1 MKKQSLS
8 ERADMYPVKIYGEMV
23 EEVPKTLLDKTVSL
37 GYFGSSCFNRLIEA
51 RRTQMDIVH
60 SEGNTIAIE
69 NDNYFITSAKSKT
82 NTPATYKVLPYADHI
97 QQGLDKS
104 VKFRLD
110 NKPYN
115 YPGQGA
121 TRLWADLVKADNKHS
136 ILDWQ
141 GDVLPTALQRGQDS
155 ELKDMRNRYLGDYG
169 LYKVRTLPFDAFSEW
184 NADVETAAYFCRK
197 GYTGNV
203 TVKTDIST
211 YEYDFRSKG
220 VIVTPDT
227 LDEVDFIFNCLDQ
240 DSYDFKNVKHSLD
253 GKDFKKF
260 KKDPKIFSETK
271 TASHKHPII
280 VGLKANENILG
291 YTSEIIDP
299 NYNKDRI
306 AIPYQVGGY
315 DGGKREIGVVKK
327 VEAGFQLGTS
337 YLVDSS
343 INTDIDIHAEYLK
356 SLLALYL
363 LYTWRTSKTNDNP
376 QLRVIPKL
384 HDTSVETDDD
394 ILELFNAK
402 DLKDEII
409 NGLGRKTTKK

>member
-1 MKKQSLS
+1 MKNQSLNN
-8 ERADMYPVKIYGEMV
+8 RADMFPVNIYKEIV
-23 EEVPKTLLDKTVSL
+23 AEVPKTLLEEKVSL
-37 GYFGSSCFNRLIEA
+37 GYFGSSCLLRLIEA
-51 RRTQMDIVH
+51 RRKQMDIVH
-60 SEGNTIAIE
+60 SKKNTLAIE
-69 NDNYFITSAKSKT
+69 NDNYFITSVKSKT
-82 NTPATYKVLPYADHI
+82 NTPATYKVVPYEKHI

-121 TRLWADLVKADNKHS
+121 TRLWADLVKADNKHG

-155 ELKDMRNRYLGDYG
+155 ELKDMRNRYFKDYG
-169 LYKVRTLPFDAFSEW
+169 LYKVRALPFDAFSEW
-184 NADVETAAYFCRK
+184 NADVETAAYFCQK
-197 GYTGNV
+197 GYTGNI
-203 TVKTDIST
+203 TVKTDISV
-211 YEYDFRSKG
+211 YDYDFKSRG

-240 DSYDFKNVKHSLD
+240 DSYNFKNVKHSLE

-271 TASHKHPII
+271 TATHKYPIVI
-280 VGLKANENILG
+280 GLKANENILG
-291 YTSEIIDP
+291 YTSTIIDP
-299 NYNKDRI
+299 GYNTDRI

-327 VEAGFQLGTS
+327 VEAGIQLGS

-343 INTDIDIHAEYLK
+343 INKDIDKHSAYLK
-356 SLLALYL
+356 SLLPLYL

-376 QLRVIPKL
+376 QLKVIPKL
-384 HDTSVETDDD
+384 YDTSVETDDD
-394 ILELFNAK
+394 ILELFNATG
-402 DLKDEII
+402 LKEEIV
-409 NGLGRKTTKK
+409 NGLERKITKK

>member
-8 ERADMYPVKIYGEMV
+8 QRADMFPIKIYGEMV
-23 EEVPKTLLDKTVSL
+23 KEVPKTLLNKTVSL
-37 GYFGSSCFNRLIEA
+37 SYFGSSCFNRLIEA
-51 RRTQMDIVH
+51 RRTKMDIVH
-60 SEGNTIAIE
+60 SKENTLAIE

-82 NTPATYKVLPYADHI
+82 NTPATYKVVPYEKHI
-97 QQGLDKS
+97 EQGLDKD
-104 VKFRLD
+104 VKWSTR
-110 NKPYN
+110 NVPYN

-121 TRLWADLVKADNKHS
+121 ARLWADIVKADNKHGV
-136 ILDWQ
+136 LDWQ
-141 GDVLPTALQRGQDS
+141 GDILPTALQRGQDS
-155 ELKDMRNRYLGDYG
+155 ELKDMRNRYFNDYG
-169 LYKVRTLPFDAFSEW
+169 LYKIRTLPFDAFSEW

-197 GYTGNV
+197 GHTGNV

-227 LDEVDFIFNCLDQ
+227 LNEVDFIFNCLGQ
-240 DSYDFKNVKHSLD
+240 DSYNFKGVKHSLE

-260 KKDPKIFSETK
+260 KEDPKIFSETK
-271 TASHKHPII
+271 TSTHKHPII

-291 YTSEIIDP
+291 YTSTIIDP

-327 VEAGFQLGTS
+327 VEAGLQLGS
-337 YLVDSS
+337 YLIDSS
-343 INTDIDIHAEYLK
+343 ITSDIDIHAEYLK
-356 SLLALYL
+356 SLLPLYL

-394 ILELFNAK
+394 ILELFGAT

-409 NGLGRKTTKK
+409 NGLKRKTTKK